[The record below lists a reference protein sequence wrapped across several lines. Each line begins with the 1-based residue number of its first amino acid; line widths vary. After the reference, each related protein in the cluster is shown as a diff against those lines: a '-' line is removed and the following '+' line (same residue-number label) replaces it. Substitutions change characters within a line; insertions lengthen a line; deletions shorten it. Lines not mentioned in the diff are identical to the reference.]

1 MHIGIRMT
9 TLALCLMLFAQG
21 MAYALTGTAG
31 TARTTTAVRTSLAD
45 DVVRQVNR
53 ERSGRGLRALRVSA
67 ELSQAARVRAIE
79 ITRKFSHT
87 RPDGSAWR
95 TVSSAAFGENI
106 AVGQRTADKVMAAW
120 MTSSGHRANIL
131 RASYGSIGV
140 CAVVYGG
147 VTYWAQ
153 LFGK

>member
-1 MHIGIRMT
+1 MMKKLRVP
-9 TLALCLMLFAQG
+9 TLLLCLMLIAQSMAFAQG
-21 MAYALTGTAG
+21 WPV
-31 TARTTTAVRTSLAD
+31 RTSKATVKTSLAD
-45 DVVRQVNR
+45 EVVRQVNL
-53 ERSGRGLRALRVSA
+53 ERAKRGLGALKVSA
-67 ELSQAARVRAIE
+67 ELSRAARIRANE

-87 RPDGSAWR
+87 RPDGTAWR
-95 TVSSAAFGENI
+95 TVSSAAYGENI
-106 AVGQRTADKVMAAW
+106 AMGQRTADKVMAAW

-140 CAVVYGG
+140 CAVVSGG